1 MSLLW
6 SHKVV
11 YLKQLC
17 PPNQIWCI
25 HQLQLQD
32 DIQQSAFCTLAKC
45 LGCNMIHVV
54 KKIGDVIRERYISDI
69 ADCDNL
75 YNYLAH
81 ITIWFAGARLARTI
95 LVAQLAKLQE
105 LINRKYTIS
114 LRNMSHDISFQISRK
129 CGKTIYYWIFWI
141 GCTCHC
147 RSRKLWKWE
156 CQWPLQLCSKSDNL
170 TFDAPHHPL
179 SVMCAQSNWPMM
191 WPIYLPP

>member
-1 MSLLW
+1 
-6 SHKVV
+6 
-11 YLKQLC
+11 
-17 PPNQIWCI
+17 
-25 HQLQLQD
+25 
-32 DIQQSAFCTLAKC
+32 
-45 LGCNMIHVV
+45 MIHVV

-129 CGKTIYYWIFWI
+129 CGKSIYY
-141 GCTCHC
+141 
-147 RSRKLWKWE
+147 
-156 CQWPLQLCSKSDNL
+156 
-170 TFDAPHHPL
+170 
-179 SVMCAQSNWPMM
+179 
-191 WPIYLPP
+191 